1 MKKNI
6 LFTLLMAF
14 FTVVGTL
21 QLAAQD
27 LPAAFLLGEDEK
39 AYEALCEA
47 HPRTLVG
54 VSNNDMDTAL
64 KSWFSLIQEIE
75 VYANASQFKIDG
87 LKVWLHVFWAP
98 DGSIDHIGFFPLP
111 NSRFIKTEELKALF
125 SSFIRHYKPVLR
137 SERPFSHYTSASFP
151 VLLDRK

>member
-1 MKKNI
+1 MKKSI
-6 LFTLLMAF
+6 IYTLLIGLVTILGVLPVSAQ
-14 FTVVGTL
+14 
-21 QLAAQD
+21 QL
-27 LPAAFLLGEDEK
+27 PPAFLLGEDEK

-64 KSWFSLIQEIE
+64 KSWFSLIQEME
-75 VYANASQFKIDG
+75 EYANTAQFKIDG
-87 LKVWLHVFWAP
+87 LKLWLHVFWAP
-98 DGSIDHIGFFPLP
+98 DGTIDHIGFFPLP
-111 NSRFIKTEELKALF
+111 NSRFIKTDELKALF
-125 SSFIRHYKPVLR
+125 SSFIRHYKPVLQ